1 MSALD
6 RYDEW
11 AESLDRLLGPAVD
24 DDPLVDVYDPETL
37 AAIDEGRTR
46 PHTSRWRGRAAA
58 GAVVAGLVTG
68 MREVFEP
75 EGEAVVELQEST
87 RRRPEAVTV
96 HLAWGNPAASV
107 AVVRRWLL

>member
-1 MSALD
+1 MAALD

-11 AESLDRLLGPAVD
+11 ADALDRLLGSAD
-24 DDPLVDVYDPETL
+24 TDDPLVDVYDPQTL
-37 AAIDEGRTR
+37 AAIDEGETR
-46 PHTSRWRGRAAA
+46 PHASRWRGRAAA

-68 MREVFEP
+68 IRDVFEP
-75 EGEAVVELQEST
+75 EGEPVVELQEST
-87 RRRPEAVTV
+87 RRQPEAVTV